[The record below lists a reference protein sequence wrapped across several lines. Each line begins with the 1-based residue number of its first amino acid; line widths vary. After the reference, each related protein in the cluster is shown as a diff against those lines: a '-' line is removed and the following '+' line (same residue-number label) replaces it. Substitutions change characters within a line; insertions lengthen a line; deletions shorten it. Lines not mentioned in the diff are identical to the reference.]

1 MLPMP
6 GPGSPLPPLIP
17 ASGSAHP
24 IEPNRSFDRELF
36 PMPDRMFRLME
47 RQQKLDGLIARARRA
62 RWVDPLE
69 IARLNLRKQ
78 SLKERVARLLL
89 QRQPTTH

>member
-1 MLPMP
+1 
-6 GPGSPLPPLIP
+6 
-17 ASGSAHP
+17 
-24 IEPNRSFDRELF
+24 
-36 PMPDRMFRLME
+36 MPDRMFRLME

-69 IARLNLRKQ
+69 IARLNLLKQ

-89 QRQPTTH
+89 QRQPTTHSPKLPPYARARGSSSRAERSRAAAGAGLQRLRLSL